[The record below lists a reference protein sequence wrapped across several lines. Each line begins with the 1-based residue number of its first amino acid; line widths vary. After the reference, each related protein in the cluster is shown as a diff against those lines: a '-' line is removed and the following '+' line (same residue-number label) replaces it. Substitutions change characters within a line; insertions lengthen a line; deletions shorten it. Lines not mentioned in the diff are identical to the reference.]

1 MKKDMIKILSLT
13 LSLSVMV
20 LTATLLLTNE
30 GLAKTGEQAS
40 CNCKNSA
47 QDINSKSAASSTS
60 SSSQPANNAGS
71 ISGK

>member
-1 MKKDMIKILSLT
+1 MKKDMIKI

-20 LTATLLLTNE
+20 LTATLLLANE

-47 QDINSKSAASSTS
+47 QDVNSKSATS
-60 SSSQPANNAGS
+60 SSPSAQPTSNAGA